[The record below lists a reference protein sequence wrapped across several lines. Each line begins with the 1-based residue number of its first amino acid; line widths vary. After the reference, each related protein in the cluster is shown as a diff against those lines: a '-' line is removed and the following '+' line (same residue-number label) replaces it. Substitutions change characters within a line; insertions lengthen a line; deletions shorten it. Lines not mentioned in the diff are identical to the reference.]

1 MNTDTL
7 ASIQRVKLVEKHSN
21 ADKLDIVTILNGYKC
36 IVLRDSFKVD
46 DLCVFVMPDSI
57 LPETPWTEFYK
68 SKSSRVRAIKLRGQY
83 SFGIVESIPKLLGD
97 NYVPVEG
104 EDITEK
110 LGITKY
116 TPPEPQDLSAR
127 RLLPY
132 GIPKTDEDRFQSL
145 DVIPYGEIGDITLK
159 LDGQS
164 WSAYVK
170 LENGIVT
177 DKGLLG
183 RTMEYKVDSQNKYA
197 QNDKQYS
204 VLAKLEVFCLKH
216 NVSLCIRGES
226 HGMGIQNFAHNP
238 SAKLPLSLALFSTYL
253 IDEGCYARKG
263 HKFYIFDIASE
274 IGIPTVPIVEKD
286 VVITPE
292 LIQKYD
298 EGISEI
304 DGKPFEGVVIQWKG
318 GSFKVIS
325 KSYDSK
331 K

>member
-1 MNTDTL
+1 MPL
-7 ASIQRVKLVEKHSN
+7 ASIQRIKSIEKHPN
-21 ADKLDIVTILNGYKC
+21 ADKLEIVMVLGYKV
-36 IVLRDSFKVD
+36 IVLKDTVKCG
-46 DLCVFVMPDSI
+46 DLIVFVEPDSI
-57 LPETPWTEFYK
+57 LPDAPWTEFYK
-68 SKSSRVRAIKLRGQY
+68 AKSSRVRAIKLHGQY
-83 SFGIVESIPKLLGD
+83 SFGIVESISKLLGD
-97 NYVPVEG
+97 SYVPVEG
-104 EDITEK
+104 EDVTEK

-116 TPPEPQDLSAR
+116 SPPEPQDLSAR

-159 LDGQS
+159 IDGQS
-164 WSAYVK
+164 FSAYVK
-170 LENGIVT
+170 LENGVVT

-183 RTMEYKVDSQNKYA
+183 RTMEYKADCQNKYA

-204 VLAKLEVFCLKH
+204 VLTKLEAFCLKH
-216 NVSLCIRGES
+216 NVSLCVRGES
-226 HGMGIQNFAHNP
+226 HGVGIQNFAHNP

-263 HKFYIFDIASE
+263 HPFYIFDIAAE
-274 IGIPTVPIVEKD
+274 LDIPTVPIVEKD
-286 VVITPE
+286 VAITPE

-304 DGKPFEGVVIQWKG
+304 DGKPFEGVVIQWKS